1 MDTLESFPNLPQSK
15 EIKFNDYIMN
25 YLLESN
31 QECFKICVKDFKTPD
46 MSKNELE
53 CMSNCYM
60 KYFSS
65 FINVADKL
73 NKKIQQ

>member
-1 MDTLESFPNLPQSK
+1 MDSLDSFPSLPQSK
-15 EIKFNDYIMN
+15 EIKINDYIID

-31 QECFKICVKDFKTPD
+31 QECFKICVKDFKNPD
-46 MSKNELE
+46 INKVELE
-53 CMSNCYM
+53 CMSNCYA

-65 FINVADKL
+65 FINVADKI

>member
-1 MDTLESFPNLPQSK
+1 MDSLDSFPSLPQTK
-15 EIKFNDYIMN
+15 EIKINDYIID

-31 QECFKICVKDFKTPD
+31 QECFKICVKDFKNPD
-46 MSKNELE
+46 INKVELE
-53 CMSNCYM
+53 CMSNCYA

-65 FINVADKL
+65 FINVADKI